1 LESDIWGQDIK
12 NAYSGES
19 GHLFRLKPATAAGA
33 RQRVALDHVAALYLA
48 NPEQSDHEETVRGLA
63 VDRDPINGEF
73 FVSLRF
79 DLDLWMLFMP
89 GSSLLQC
96 ISNPT
101 K

>member
-1 LESDIWGQDIK
+1 MRSSKPAQIGSPGSARGVQ
-12 NAYSGES
+12 
-19 GHLFRLKPATAAGA
+19 PATAAGA
-33 RQRVALDHVAALYLA
+33 RQRVALGHVTALCLA
-48 NPEQSDHEETVRGLA
+48 NPEQPDHEETVRGLVA
-63 VDRDPINGEF
+63 DRDPINGEF